1 MAVELLAPVGSPAS
15 LKAAVE
21 AGADSVYFGS
31 KWNARM
37 RARNFSSEELAC
49 AITYCHRE
57 GVKAYV
63 ALNTVLFENELN
75 GVAEHVAFAYEY
87 GADALIVQDLG
98 AARIAREVAPELPL
112 HASTQL
118 SVHNSKSASILK
130 QLGFERIIL
139 ARELSLEQVKKIK
152 ENAGVEVEVFC
163 HGALCYS
170 YSGKCLLSAFQT
182 GRSGN
187 RGACAQLCRLPWKF
201 ECGGRIVREG
211 YLTSTKDLNVIGR
224 IPEIQEAGVDC
235 VKIEGRLKDAVYVR
249 RIVKA
254 YREAIDEWET
264 SGKIG
269 RERVEAIDLSKLT
282 SRGYTEGYLFGKAR
296 EEKWTNPKAT
306 SFAGVKVGVVLGVS
320 SAGARVELNAP
331 LKVGDAVRSSSSGK
345 VIEVFRMYERK
356 NGREKEVK
364 FSSTTCYLKIKTL
377 HKGDVLSKVERA
389 HVEDDFL
396 QKIIPDKEKKAKEF
410 TLQRTSLAFEKLP
423 EIFFSENK
431 GSVFEAPAGSACT
444 IALEDADEKI
454 LEAAEKRGLKAI
466 IETPRV
472 VFDEELKEVGEKM
485 KEVDERG
492 VFAFMSSEPS
502 LASSYSTIVSP
513 YANVCNSLA
522 ALEWKSFSSVKGVI
536 AGFEVPRESALTLGF
551 VPFTSKNVEL
561 MISENNL
568 FKELGLEER
577 KDCFLVDPRGNKFRV
592 KIKNWRTIVMAPKK

>member
-1 MAVELLAPVGSPAS
+1 MELLAPVGSPAA

-49 AITYCHRE
+49 AIAYCHKE
-57 GVKAYV
+57 GVKAFV
-63 ALNTVLFENELN
+63 ALNTVLFENELKQ
-75 GVAEHVAFAYEY
+75 VAEYIAFAYEY
-87 GADALIVQDLG
+87 GADAIIAQDL
-98 AARIAREVAPELPL
+98 AVARIAREVAPDLPL

-118 SVHNSKSASILK
+118 SVHNSKTAGILK
-130 QLGFERIIL
+130 QLGFKRIIL

-201 ECGGRIVREG
+201 ECAERIIREG
-211 YLTSTKDLNVIGR
+211 YLTSTKDLNVVGR

-249 RIVKA
+249 RIVEA
-254 YREAIDEWET
+254 YRKAIDDGE
-264 SGKIG
+264 K
-269 RERVEAIDLSKLT
+269 IDLSKLS
-282 SRGYTEGYLFGKAR
+282 SRGYTGGYLFGDAR
-296 EEKWTNPKAT
+296 REKLTNPKGS
-306 SFAGVKVGVVLGVS
+306 SFAGVKVGAVVGVS
-320 SAGARVELNAP
+320 SAGARVELSAP
-331 LKVGDAVRSSSSGK
+331 LKIGDSLRSSSSGK

-356 NGREKEVK
+356 GGKEKEVK

-389 HVEDDFL
+389 RTEDDFL
-396 QKIIPDKEKKAKEF
+396 EKIIPDKERKAKEF
-410 TLQRTSLAFEKLP
+410 TLQRASLAFEKLP

-431 GSVFEAPAGSACT
+431 GSVFEAPAGFVCT

-454 LEAAEKRGLKAI
+454 LESAGKRGLKAV
-466 IETPRV
+466 IETPRI
-472 VFDEELKEVGEKM
+472 VFDEELNGVEEKM
-485 KEVDERG
+485 KEANERG

-502 LASSYSTIVSP
+502 LASNYKTILSP

-522 ALEWKSFSSVKGVI
+522 ALEWKSFSNVLGIV
-536 AGFEVPRESALTLGF
+536 AGLEVPRESAVSLGF
-551 VPFTSKNVEL
+551 VPFTGKNLEL
-561 MISENNL
+561 MVSENNL
-568 FKELGLEER
+568 FRELGFEER

-592 KIKNWRTIVMAPKK
+592 KTRNGRTVVMAPRK